1 VSIRLLTAMK
11 PPHLTRYELEFM
23 DVLWR
28 KGEGTV
34 QTVCDE
40 LKRPLAYTTVLTTLG
55 MLHSKKKVLKRTRRG
70 RAHVYQPTIS
80 REEVSRSVLYDL
92 QDVLFADRFPSLVLA
107 MFEDGR
113 FSEKDIDALKAA
125 LRKVEKKE

>member
-1 VSIRLLTAMK
+1 MK
-11 PPHLTRYELEFM
+11 PPHLTNYELELM

-55 MLHSKKKVLKRTRRG
+55 LLHSKKKVLRRSRRG
-70 RAHVYQPTIS
+70 KAHVYQPTIS
-80 REEVSRSVLYDL
+80 REEVSRTVLYDL
-92 QDVLFADRFPSLVLA
+92 HDVLFADRFPSLVLG
-107 MFEDGR
+107 MFKDGR
-113 FSEKDIDALKAA
+113 FSEKDIKALKAA

>member
-1 VSIRLLTAMK
+1 MK
-11 PPHLTRYELEFM
+11 PPHLTNYELEFM
-23 DVLWR
+23 DILWR

-34 QTVCDE
+34 QTVCDA

-55 MLHSKKKVLKRTRRG
+55 LLHSRKKVLKRSRRG
-70 RAHVYQPTIS
+70 KAHVYQPTIS
-80 REEVSRSVLYDL
+80 REEVSRTVLYDL
-92 QDVLFADRFPSLVLA
+92 QDVLFADRFPSLVLG

-113 FSEKDIDALKAA
+113 FSEKDIKALKAA

>member
-1 VSIRLLTAMK
+1 MSIRLLPAMK
-11 PPHLTRYELEFM
+11 PPHLTNYELEFM

-55 MLHSKKKVLKRTRRG
+55 LLYSKKKVLKRSRRG

-80 REEVSRSVLYDL
+80 REEVSRTVLDDL

-107 MFEDGR
+107 MFKDGR
-113 FSEKDIDALKAA
+113 FSEKDIKALKAA